1 MVEGTPLLRVH
12 PGKTWIQGSNPCVSA
27 NPATSKR
34 PSGRFVFVPNKE
46 FIKDKMFEVVVDF
59 SLQAWIA
66 ANRLA
71 GYALINLLDD
81 PAILAMAFC

>member
-1 MVEGTPLLRVH
+1 
-12 PGKTWIQGSNPCVSA
+12 VSA

-34 PSGRFVFVPNKE
+34 PSGRFVFVLLIRLSRNRMPE
-46 FIKDKMFEVVVDF
+46 ALARISVH
-59 SLQAWIA
+59 AWIA